1 MIGLLV
7 FFCLYSA
14 KNGGSALMETVDS
27 IQPGWERDKLLLSTV
42 SSVIILKISVLL
54 KDRLH

>member
-27 IQPGWERDKLLLSTV
+27 IQPGWERHKLLLSTV